1 MDLGLTAQDIN
12 PHLVP
17 FVITMLQAVR
27 DTVADPVPPS
37 LVDTTE
43 PVQHNEEVQ
52 LNATD
57 ECAWKRITVDT
68 DKPSPRR

>member
-1 MDLGLTAQDIN
+1 
-12 PHLVP
+12 
-17 FVITMLQAVR
+17 MLQAVR